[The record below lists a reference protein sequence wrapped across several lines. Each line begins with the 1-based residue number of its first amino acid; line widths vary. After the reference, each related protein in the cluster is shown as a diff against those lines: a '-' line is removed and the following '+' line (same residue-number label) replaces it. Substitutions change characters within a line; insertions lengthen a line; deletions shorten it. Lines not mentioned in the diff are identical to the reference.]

1 MSETYLR
8 IWSWRDAPTEYKA
21 LSQHGG
27 DEDWVL
33 FASAT
38 CVGKWWPLMLED
50 AINGNEDSYSHGFG
64 HVDRHVLS
72 DGAVVVI
79 FAHA

>member
-1 MSETYLR
+1 MLS
-8 IWSWRDAPTEYKA
+8 IWTWEDAPEEYKA
-21 LSQHGG
+21 LSTHGG

-33 FASAT
+33 VCSSDQINEY
-38 CVGKWWPLMLED
+38 WPNWLAD
-50 AINGNEDSYSHGFG
+50 AISGSEDSYVVGFG
-64 HVDRHVLS
+64 HVDRHVLD